1 MLNEEKVKLFAGLI
15 REYLGDEAESFV
27 RLVAMCVP
35 EPAAYPAQPW
45 VFTPANPTPAYPYQ
59 SPIGVAGINQTPAGT
74 IAGTTCQED
83 RFSYGYDD
91 RLDR

>member
-45 VFTPANPTPAYPYQ
+45 VFTPANPTPFPTYPYQ
-59 SPIGVAGINQTPAGT
+59 SPIGINTTPVGT
-74 IAGTTCQED
+74 IAGTCQED

>member
-35 EPAAYPAQPW
+35 EPAFSPAQPW
-45 VFTPANPTPAYPYQ
+45 VTPANPTPTYPYQ
-59 SPIGVAGINQTPAGT
+59 SIGVGINTTGMPAGSL
-74 IAGTTCQED
+74 GTQCQSFD
-83 RFSYGYDD
+83 PPKDW
-91 RLDR
+91 L